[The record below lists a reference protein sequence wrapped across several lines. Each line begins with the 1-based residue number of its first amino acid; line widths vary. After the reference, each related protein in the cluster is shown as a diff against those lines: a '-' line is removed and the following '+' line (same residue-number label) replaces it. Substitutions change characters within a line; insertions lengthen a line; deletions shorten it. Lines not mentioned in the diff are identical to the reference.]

1 MMLKQLGTFVI
12 LAVCLLAIAI
22 VMGSCGE
29 RIQPMV
35 SPSVVEPGTP
45 STVTPSTVT
54 PPTVTPPTV
63 TPPTAGPDGTV
74 LIPAGTFQ
82 MGSNNADADA
92 DEQPVHTVHLDAF
105 YMDVYEVTNAQ
116 FKAFLDANPG
126 VLQDLALNDLSDD
139 NWGLNLFHWTGT
151 DYPAGTAD
159 HPVTFVNWYA
169 AALYA
174 RWAGKRLPTEAEWE
188 YAARGGLAGKKY
200 PWGDT
205 LTAGDAN
212 YDENVGDTAPVGQ
225 YAANGYGLYDMAG
238 NVAEWCLDEY
248 DANFYAESDNKQ
260 NPFASSESITNDD
273 RVVHSDRVLRG
284 GGWDYTVQELRVA
297 YRQNLTPLGAGR
309 SAGFRCVRPVTP

>member
-1 MMLKQLGTFVI
+1 MLKQLGTFTI
-12 LAVCLLAIAI
+12 LAVCLLAMLISGCPDR
-22 VMGSCGE
+22 VQEMV
-29 RIQPMV
+29 QPLV
-35 SPSVVEPGTP
+35 AEP
-45 STVTPSTVT
+45 VTPSTVT

-116 FKAFLDANPG
+116 FKEFVDANPG
-126 VLQDLALNDLSDD
+126 LLQIIEEEYGGSGNLS
-139 NWGLNLFHWTGT
+139 HWNGT

-200 PWGDT
+200 PRGDT

-238 NVAEWCLDEY
+238 NVAEWGLDEY
-248 DANFYAESDNKQ
+248 DADFYAASDNSQ
-260 NPFASSESITNDD
+260 NPIASGVEETQLD
-273 RVVHSDRVLRG
+273 SDRVTRG
-284 GGWDYTVQELRVA
+284 GSWSDSARFLRVA
-297 YRQNLTPLGAGR
+297 NRTQFSPSDANPFT
-309 SAGFRCVRPVTP
+309 GFRCVRPVTP